1 MRLLYVSHSLPPEG
15 RPMENVGGM
24 QRVAEDL
31 YESLRQRRDIELHA
45 IVLRSAWNERALRTP
60 LFLAHALREIR
71 RLARARQIDVI
82 LFSSMLT
89 ATLVVPLQRL
99 LKKNKVATAAI
110 VNGLDATTATW
121 PYPLLVRRTFNALG
135 RILPISHATGDAC
148 KTRGLAAN
156 KCEVVPLGIR
166 ADRFASAVSA
176 AQAREKILKGRRAK
190 VSRCSVGRLVP
201 RKGVAWFVA
210 NVMPLLP
217 DDVLYLVAGDG
228 PDRAR
233 IAASIEQYRIQE
245 NVELL
250 GSISHEDLE
259 MLYNGA
265 DLFIMPNIPVPNDME
280 GFGLVMLEA
289 GMCGLPVIA
298 SNIEGIADVI
308 TEGANGHLVQTGGEE
323 GFQLAIMRYYTDVE
337 ALHSL
342 KGRTRRFTAAHFS
355 WDAVVDRYV
364 SILQNLS
371 A

>member
-31 YESLRQRRDIELHA
+31 YESLEARTDIELHT
-45 IVLRSAWNERALRTP
+45 IVLRSAWNERGLKTP
-60 LFLAHALREIR
+60 MFLARALREIR
-71 RLARARQIDVI
+71 RLARAQKIDAI

-89 ATLVVPLQRL
+89 ATLAVPLQQL
-99 LKKNKVATAAI
+99 LRRNKVATAAI
-110 VNGLDATTATW
+110 VNGLDATTPTW
-121 PYPLLVRRTFNALG
+121 PYPMLVRRTFNAID
-135 RILPISHATGDAC
+135 RILPISRATGEAC
-148 KTRGLAAN
+148 KDRGLPSS

-166 ADRFASAVSA
+166 SDRFKSNVNTAV
-176 AQAREKILKGRRAK
+176 AREKILKGRKAK
-190 VSRCSVGRLVP
+190 LILCSVGRLVP

-217 DDVLYLVAGDG
+217 DDVLYLIAGDG

-233 IAASIEQYRIQE
+233 IAASIAQYRIQD
-245 NVELL
+245 NVDLL
-250 GSISHEDLE
+250 GAISDEELE
-259 MLYNGA
+259 TLYNGA

-298 SNIEGIADVI
+298 SNMEGIADVI
-308 TEGANGHLVQTGGEE
+308 SEGANGHLVETGGEE
-323 GFQLAIMRYYTDVE
+323 GFQLAIMRYYMDLE
-337 ALHSL
+337 ALASL
-342 KGRTRRFTAAHFS
+342 KARARLFTMSHFS

>member
-31 YESLRQRRDIELHA
+31 YESLIRRTDIELRT
-45 IVLRSAWNERALRTP
+45 IVLRSAWNERGLKTP
-60 LFLAHALREIR
+60 LFLARALREIR
-71 RLARARQIDVI
+71 RLARAREIDAI

-99 LKKNKVATAAI
+99 LRRNRVVTAAI
-110 VNGLDATTATW
+110 VNGLDATTPTW
-121 PYPLLVRRTFNALG
+121 PYPLLVRRTFNAID
-135 RILPISHATGDAC
+135 RILPISRATGNAC
-148 KTRGLAAN
+148 KDRGLSSS

-166 ADRFASAVSA
+166 ADRFSSDVTAEA
-176 AQAREKILKGRRAK
+176 AREKILKGRSVK
-190 VSRCSVGRLVP
+190 LILCSVGRLVP

-210 NVMPLLP
+210 HVMPLLP
-217 DDVLYLVAGDG
+217 DDILYLIAGDG
-228 PDRAR
+228 PDRPR
-233 IAASIEQYRIQE
+233 VAASIEQYRMNE

-250 GSISHEDLE
+250 GAISNEELE
-259 MLYNGA
+259 MLYKGA
-265 DLFIMPNIPVPNDME
+265 DLFVMPNIPVPNDME

-298 SNIEGIADVI
+298 SEIEGIADVI
-308 TEGANGHLVQTGGEE
+308 TEGGNGHLVQSGDDEA
-323 GFQLAIMRYYTDVE
+323 FQLAIMRYYTDPE
-337 ALHSL
+337 ALESL
-342 KGRTRRFTAAHFS
+342 KARTRIFTVSHFG